1 MQMEAEF
8 EHLCRICAAN
18 TKSKTNSVVESV
30 FIFKTQGLKDK
41 ISRHLY
47 LSVSGKTCGILV
59 FAKNTETDTPALEVS
74 GWLLWLMI

>member
-1 MQMEAEF
+1 MQGQRAANMDAQF

-47 LSVSGKTCGILV
+47 LNVS
-59 FAKNTETDTPALEVS
+59 
-74 GWLLWLMI
+74 